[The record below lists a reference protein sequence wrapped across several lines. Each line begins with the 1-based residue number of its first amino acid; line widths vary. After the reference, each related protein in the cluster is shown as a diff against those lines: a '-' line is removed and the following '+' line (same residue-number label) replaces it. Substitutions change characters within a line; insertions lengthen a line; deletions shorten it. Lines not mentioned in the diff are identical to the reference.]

1 MYYAEAQAEIIDFS
15 TFCRISC
22 NSCNSE
28 WYCPSY
34 CDVLEKAS
42 KMDFDLIIRAYARND
57 GDMQKVFRYIKNTK
71 KAVRSNGR
79 L

>member
-1 MYYAEAQAEIIDFS
+1 MTCEEAKAEIIDFP

-22 NSCNSE
+22 NSCNSD

-42 KMDFDLIIRAYARND
+42 KMNFDLIIKAYARND
-57 GDMQKVFRYIKNTK
+57 GEMYKVFRYIKNTK
-71 KAVRSNGR
+71 RR
-79 L
+79 